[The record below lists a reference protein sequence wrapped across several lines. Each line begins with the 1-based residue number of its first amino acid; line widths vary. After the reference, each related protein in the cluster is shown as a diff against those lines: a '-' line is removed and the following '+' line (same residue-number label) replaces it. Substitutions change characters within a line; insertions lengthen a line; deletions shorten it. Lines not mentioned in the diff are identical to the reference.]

1 MSKFQITGGVCP
13 SALKFVIYGPE
24 GIGKTTFARGFPKPV
39 FIDTEGSTKFYDV
52 ARFPTPSSWEMLLEE
67 VDDIF
72 ANPFTCDTLVIDTA
86 DWAEKLCITKV
97 CAAAKKSGIEEFG
110 YGRGYV
116 YVYEEFAK
124 LLHKLDDVVNRGVN
138 VVLNAHAAL
147 RKFEQ
152 PDENGAYDRW
162 ELKLIN
168 APKANICAMVK
179 EWSDVII
186 FANYQ
191 TYVTASD
198 DKGKNF
204 KASGNKRVMYLNH
217 HPCWDAK
224 NRFGLPD
231 GMDFLYGYI
240 DPIVLRRNEI
250 GTPAGEMYIYQLKAQ
265 MINNTYPTV
274 SADDPDKLPAS
285 EKNAENSVSAPENAS
300 TGKLSANEKGAGN
313 AVSCNIPN
321 TASVPENAADGA
333 KIDRYLDNSPVTFTR
348 EAPPGNIPQ
357 KLLDLML
364 ADGITEAEIRKA
376 VSIQGYYPESTP
388 ISTYADEFVN
398 GAIIATWP
406 NLVRYIK
413 ETVRDLPF

>member
-67 VDDIF
+67 VDDIV

-86 DWAEKLCITKV
+86 DWAEKLCVTKV

-110 YGRGYV
+110 YGKGYT

-124 LLHKLDDVVNRGVN
+124 LLHKLDDVVDRGVN
-138 VVLNAHAAL
+138 VVLTAHAAL

-168 APKANICAMVK
+168 APRANICAMVK
-179 EWSDVII
+179 ELSDVII

-191 TYVTASD
+191 TYVTATD
-198 DKGKNF
+198 DKGKSF

-224 NRFGLPD
+224 NRFALPD
-231 GMDFLYGYI
+231 GMDFLYGNI
-240 DPIVLRRNEI
+240 DPIILRREQI
-250 GTPAGEMYIYQLKAQ
+250 GTPAGEMYIYNQKAQ
-265 MINNTYPTV
+265 IINNTYPSV
-274 SADDPDKLPAS
+274 SADDPGKLPAS
-285 EKNAENSVSAPENAS
+285 EKGAENSVSAPENAS
-300 TGKLSANEKGAGN
+300 SGKLLANKTG
-313 AVSCNIPN
+313 V
-321 TASVPENAADGA
+321 
-333 KIDRYLDNSPVTFTR
+333 KIDNVVDTAPVTVAT
-348 EAPPGNIPQ
+348 ESPKLSDDIPTQ
-357 KLLDLML
+357 LRDLMI
-364 ADGITEAEIRKA
+364 ADGITEAELRKA
-376 VSIQGYYPESTP
+376 VSLQGYYPESTP
-388 ISTYADEFVN
+388 ISTYADDFIN

-406 NLVRYIK
+406 DLVGYIRDA
-413 ETVRDLPF
+413 VRDLPF